1 LRVDRYEKISLDNS
15 LGEKEQWSSLSGRE
29 REQANGFASPLPLA
43 RRERAKSRG
52 RRESREQRH
61 ADLLVSTAP
70 ELYLACKLRG
80 AALDIEFYTPILIV
94 DAPILIV
101 DAPILIVDALLLE
114 KEARCDASL
123 VGSHAAQNVGLR
135 RAMKEEEEEAI
146 RLSLWLSFS
155 LLHTQISNI
164 LSLSFSGRL

>member
-1 LRVDRYEKISLDNS
+1 MRK
-15 LGEKEQWSSLSGRE
+15 SSGALSRGARGSRRTVSRRRFHWRE
-29 REQANGFASPLPLA
+29 
-43 RRERAKSRG
+43 ERAKSRG
-52 RRESREQRH
+52 RRASREQRH
-61 ADLLVSTAP
+61 ADLLASTAP

-80 AALDIEFYTPILIV
+80 AALTIEFYT
-94 DAPILIV
+94 PILIV

-123 VGSHAAQNVGLR
+123 VGSQAAQNVGLR

-155 LLHTQISNI
+155 LLHTQ
-164 LSLSFSGRL
+164 L

>member
-1 LRVDRYEKISLDNS
+1 MRKSR
-15 LGEKEQWSSLSGRE
+15 GALSRGARGSRRTVSRRRFHWRE
-29 REQANGFASPLPLA
+29 
-43 RRERAKSRG
+43 ERAKSRG

-61 ADLLVSTAP
+61 ADLLASTAP

-80 AALDIEFYTPILIV
+80 AALTIEFYTPILIV

-114 KEARCDASL
+114 KEARSDASL
-123 VGSHAAQNVGLR
+123 VGSQAAQNVGLR

-155 LLHTQISNI
+155 LLHTQ
-164 LSLSFSGRL
+164 L

>member
-1 LRVDRYEKISLDNS
+1 MRKSR
-15 LGEKEQWSSLSGRE
+15 GALSRGARGSRRTVSRRRFHWRE
-29 REQANGFASPLPLA
+29 
-43 RRERAKSRG
+43 ERAKSRG

-61 ADLLVSTAP
+61 ADLLASTAP

-80 AALDIEFYTPILIV
+80 AALTIEFYT
-94 DAPILIV
+94 PILIV

-114 KEARCDASL
+114 KEARSDASL
-123 VGSHAAQNVGLR
+123 VGSQAAQNVGLR

-155 LLHTQISNI
+155 LLHTQ
-164 LSLSFSGRL
+164 L